1 MALDENGDRKEY
13 IRRKLNAYKDVF
25 VKAAVGDF
33 SGIVPIPEDEDEE
46 FAELSSG
53 INILTEVVR
62 RRVGELEEEKAILI
76 ASINSLSTGF
86 LILGEDKEIIIAN
99 KNISSI
105 LEIPGGEIDFEK
117 IDFKLGGSFSRYFQ
131 LAISEGKAT
140 DIKELQFGAKFIRLT
155 IVPAIN
161 KKNVVGVVVAL
172 EDITEARNLD
182 QSKRDFLSIASHE
195 MRTPL
200 TIIKGDI
207 ELIKESPTMAEAPKA
222 MKGLLDDAYENSE
235 RLFQILND
243 FLDVVHL
250 EKKSIPFK
258 SEDVYLS
265 QLIRT
270 TIAELEPSAKSK
282 GLYLKFDDPD
292 KSDAVVVADKGHTRQ
307 ILINFIN
314 NAIHYTNVGGVM
326 VSLEKTP
333 KHWKVLVTDTGIG
346 IGKDKQGMLFK
357 KFSTIARTFI
367 QTKEY
372 GSGLGLYISRILA
385 NEMGGGV
392 ALEKSEPGKGSVFS
406 FELPLKI

>member
-1 MALDENGDRKEY
+1 MASSENGERKEY
-13 IRRKLNAYKDVF
+13 IKSKLAAYKDIF

-33 SGIVPIPEDEDEE
+33 SGLVPIPEDEDEE
-46 FAELSSG
+46 FAELSAG

-62 RRVGELEEEKAILI
+62 RRVGELEAEKAILV

-86 LILGEDKEIIIAN
+86 LILGKNKEIVIAN

-105 LEIPGGEIDFEK
+105 LEIPESELDFNAIDS
-117 IDFKLGGSFSRYFQ
+117 KLGGDFSRYFE
-131 LAISEGKAT
+131 LAISESKAT

-155 IVPAIN
+155 IVPAAT
-161 KKNVVGVVVAL
+161 KENVAGVVASI
-172 EDITEARNLD
+172 EDITEERNLD

-200 TIIKGDI
+200 AIIKGDI

-265 QLIRT
+265 ELIKT
-270 TIAELEPSAKSK
+270 TIAELGPSAEDK

-292 KSDAVVVADKGHTRQ
+292 KSEAVIVADKGHTRQ

-314 NAIHYTNVGGVM
+314 NAIHYTNVGGVT
-326 VSLEKTP
+326 VRLEKNP
-333 KHWKVLVTDTGIG
+333 KTWKVLVADTGIG
-346 IGKDKQGMLFK
+346 IPKDKQGMLFK

-385 NEMGGGV
+385 TEMGGRV
-392 ALEKSEPGKGSVFS
+392 ALEESEPGKGSIFS
-406 FELPLKI
+406 FELPAKI